1 MLPYRILIFYV
12 FGTFSFSSLSF
23 LIPFLL
29 AFHQHRIRA
38 VCSSEASYLDQVH
51 VVSERIRLSCFV
63 VLAMI
68 TGYGVLDPNSQ

>member
-1 MLPYRILIFYV
+1 MLPYRILIFDV

-38 VCSSEASYLDQVH
+38 DEFSDEF
-51 VVSERIRLSCFV
+51 E
-63 VLAMI
+63 
-68 TGYGVLDPNSQ
+68 NE